1 MVIWQADFYRRP
13 LKDSSGQ
20 PLWELLVCDETR
32 QFEWVAMCPQSQ
44 ANSTWLIEQL
54 KPAIMTQKPERIQ
67 VFRPQS
73 LSLLETAGKALGI
86 RVEPDRNTV
95 ILKQWL
101 KERSKQYS
109 ELENYSHE
117 LYEPVKL
124 DQPPPLPLPENLWG
138 DRWRFANITAG
149 NLQEFFADRPIPI
162 LQMPEHLLPLNLGL
176 ASVVAIPGI
185 VIDGGKKSM
194 MLARWLAEMK
204 PFSCNYIPGSP
215 DGLILESGLI
225 DRWVMATFEDAEVT
239 DAAKTFEVRKQLAK
253 GLHFLL
259 VQPDDSGIT
268 FSGFWL
274 LQGENKNN

>member
-13 LKDSSGQ
+13 LKDTTGK
-20 PLWELLVCDETR
+20 PLWELLVCDQTR
-32 QFEWVAMCPQSQ
+32 QVEFIAMCPQSQ

-54 KPAIMTQKPERIQ
+54 QQAIVIQKPERIQ

-73 LSLLETAGKALGI
+73 FSLLEMAGKALGI
-86 RVEPDRNTV
+86 SVEPSRNTMA
-95 ILKQWL
+95 LKQWL
-101 KERSKQYS
+101 EERSKVYS
-109 ELENYSHE
+109 KLENYTG
-117 LYEPVKL
+117 EPYNPVTL

-138 DRWRFANITAG
+138 DRWRFANLSAG
-149 NLQEFFADRPIPI
+149 NLQAFFADSPIPI
-162 LQMPEHLLPLNLGL
+162 LQTPDEFLPLNLGL

-194 MLARWLAEMK
+194 PLARWLAEIK
-204 PFSCNYIPGSP
+204 PFSCNYIAGSP

-225 DRWVMATFEDAEVT
+225 DRWVIATFEDAEVIE
-239 DAAKTFEVRKQLAK
+239 AAKTFEVRKQLAK

-259 VQPDDSGIT
+259 VQPDDSGMT

-274 LQGENKNN
+274 LKGELKN